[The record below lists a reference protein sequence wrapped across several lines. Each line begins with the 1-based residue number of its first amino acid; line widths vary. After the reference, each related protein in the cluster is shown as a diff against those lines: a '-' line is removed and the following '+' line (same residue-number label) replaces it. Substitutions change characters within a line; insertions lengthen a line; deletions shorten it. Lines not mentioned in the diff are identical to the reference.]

1 MVFSPLRLGDELFR
15 QPIVKIQ
22 IERVAVA
29 AQRRDPADEL
39 IDYSFTDLVAAQVN
53 QLIQRALNFRPP
65 QLELLRRG
73 RSCRRLRQ
81 LRFGCFQF
89 SVQPGAAGT
98 VFLFGNI
105 PVRPHIH
112 KVGDAPL
119 YALELRG
126 NMGAVNGNGLVCG
139 IALPY
144 HFAGKLNR
152 FPALAPKL
160 FKEQFRHGFQLP
172 VGDHVHVAV
181 AGIIHTRLP
190 PLPSRAV
197 VELVVALVA
206 V

>member
-1 MVFSPLRLGDELFR
+1 VVFSPLCLGNEPFR

-22 IERVAVA
+22 IKCVAVA

-39 IDYSFTDLVAAQVN
+39 VNHSFTDLIAAQVD

-65 QLELLRRG
+65 QLELLRSRHCC
-73 RSCRRLRQ
+73 RSPRQ

-89 SVQPGAAGT
+89 SVQPGTAGT

-105 PVRPHIH
+105 PVCPHIH

-126 NMGAVNGNGLVCG
+126 NMGAVNSNGLIRS
-139 IALPY
+139 IALAY
-144 HFAGKLNR
+144 HFAGKPNR
-152 FPALAPKL
+152 LFALAPKL
-160 FKEQFRHGFQLP
+160 FQEHFRHGFQLP
-172 VGDHVHVAV
+172 IGDHVHVAV
-181 AGIIHTRLP
+181 AGIVHARLP
-190 PLPSRAV
+190 PLPRRAV
-197 VELVVALVA
+197 VELVVAFVT